1 VSGKRSTVLVVED
14 EQPLRDFV
22 RRNLEVRS
30 YKVLAAGNGLE
41 ALAHFNAEKVDLV
54 IVDLMMPQMD
64 GLEVIRRIRQV
75 SQTPV
80 IVLSALDEETD
91 KVRALNLGAD
101 DYLTKPFG
109 VSELLARIQAVIRR
123 SRWSAQPS
131 GSGQLASGEL
141 VVDLERR
148 RVRYRGQEL
157 ELTPTEYELLT
168 FLMANAGK
176 VLTHRTI
183 LRQVWGPEY
192 GQEAEYL
199 RVYIGRLRSKIED
212 DPVSPRYII
221 TERGVGYSF
230 IG

>member
-1 VSGKRSTVLVVED
+1 MSGKRLTVLVVED
-14 EQPLRDFV
+14 ERPLREFV
-22 RRNLEVRS
+22 RRNLEVRGYS
-30 YKVLAAGNGLE
+30 VLAAGNGLE
-41 ALAHFNAEKVDLV
+41 ALAFFNSENVDLV
-54 IVDLMMPQMD
+54 VVDLMMPKMD
-64 GLEVIRRIRQV
+64 GLEVIRRIRQA

-91 KVRALNLGAD
+91 KVQALNLGAD

-109 VSELLARIQAVIRR
+109 VNELLARIQAVIRR
-123 SRWSAQPS
+123 SRWSAQPT
-131 GSGQLASGEL
+131 GSGQLAYGNL

-148 RVRYRGQEL
+148 RAQYRGQEL

-212 DPVSPRYII
+212 DPISPRYII

-230 IG
+230 AG